1 MARIATGAITITD
14 ITDGTSPISV
24 FLSNE
29 NHSFPATED
38 GAVQAADIAGFSTLV
53 NTFIGT
59 SNATYDATSTTDAAM
74 SNNTYRIAK
83 NTGNN
88 TDGVEISGTG
98 WPTGSNWSVTDS
110 SGVALVS
117 GPSTAL
123 ADTSDDSATATINVR
138 VKNSVG
144 GINSVALTVTL
155 TKSINGSGSDTINLV
170 SSRQTFTANNAGTL
184 DAAQTDIIL
193 EIATAGDPGAQQ
205 YFVSEDGAAYAQVTT
220 ASSAEGGIEGFSTDG
235 SSYTTTGTISTSS
248 THLRID
254 QTNLGSLD
262 TLSIKVTGSSAALGQ
277 DSVSIIKIRA
287 GADGEAA
294 ILVVIESSNDN
305 VFKNSAGSDK
315 TLTCKV
321 YDAGT
326 GSQISDTG
334 ITFTW
339 RLGDSSGSLV
349 EVASGT
355 RNVNSGSGVTAGG
368 TGATYNNIVV
378 DASDVSTSQQYTCSV
393 SVA

>member
-1 MARIATGAITITD
+1 MARTSTGAITITD

-29 NHSFPATED
+29 NHTFPAAED
-38 GAVQAADIAGFSTLV
+38 GSVQAADINGFSTLV

-59 SNATYDATSTTDAAM
+59 SNATFDAVSTTDAAM

-83 NTGNN
+83 NSANN
-88 TDGVEISGTG
+88 TDGVEVAGTG
-98 WPTGSNWSVTDS
+98 WPTGSTWAITDDSGLAKVT
-110 SGVALVS
+110 

-138 VKNSVG
+138 IKNSVG
-144 GINSVALTVTL
+144 GVNSVALTVTL

-170 SSRQTFTANNAGTL
+170 SSSQVFTADNSGTL
-184 DAAQTDIIL
+184 DAGQTDIIL

-205 YFVSEDGAAYAQVTT
+205 YFTSENGGAYSQVTT
-220 ASSAEGGIEGFSTDG
+220 ASSAEGGIEAFSTDG
-235 SSYTTTGTISTSS
+235 SSYTTSGTIDTGS
-248 THLRID
+248 THLRIA
-254 QTNLGSLD
+254 QENLGTLD

-277 DSVSIIKIRA
+277 DSISIIKIKS
-287 GADGEAA
+287 GADGESA
-294 ILVVIESSNDN
+294 ILVVVESSNDN

-315 TLTCKV
+315 TLTCRV

-326 GSQISDTG
+326 GSEISAAG

-349 EVASGT
+349 EVDSGT
-355 RNVNSGSGVTAGG
+355 RNVNAGSGVTAGG
-368 TGATYNNIVV
+368 TGATFNNIVV
-378 DASDVSTSQQYTCSV
+378 GASDVATSQQYTVHV